1 MTDATTTTPEAGTAT
16 PAPQDAA
23 PAAPA
28 PSAAPPAVGNE
39 GASGTVLSQQNPT
52 TDGQAPADGGD
63 TTTNDSKGPEG
74 DTEAAAVVEFDLTPP
89 EGMEGFAGDF
99 EAFTSDVREWMGAN
113 PKATPADALK
123 WAAER
128 QAAAVLAQHNQ
139 VVEAANA
146 ERAAWL
152 EAAKADPEF
161 GGDRFDENISLSI
174 RGLKALQDDGLAAKL
189 DASGL
194 GNHPFILRALHAVG
208 RQASA
213 SPVLAPAGA
222 GARKTF
228 AASLYSD
235 S

>member
-1 MTDATTTTPEAGTAT
+1 MTDATTT
-16 PAPQDAA
+16 A
-23 PAAPA
+23 PAAEVSTPA
-28 PSAAPPAVGNE
+28 SQASPPAGGNE
-39 GASGTVLSQQNPT
+39 SAGGTVLSQQDPT

-63 TTTNDSKGPEG
+63 TTTNDSKGPDG
-74 DTEAAAVVEFDLTPP
+74 DTEAAAVVEFDLAPP
-89 EGMEGFAGDF
+89 EGMEGFSGDF

-128 QAAAVLAQHNQ
+128 QAAAVHAHHNQ

-161 GGDRFDENISLSI
+161 GGDKFDENISLAI

-208 RQASA
+208 KQASA

-222 GARKTF
+222 GARKNF
-228 AASLYSD
+228 ASSLYSD